1 RIISVGRLT
10 EAKDHVNL
18 LKAMKI
24 LKDKLN
30 SQGMEMPEL
39 LIVGDGELKEQI
51 KSLSFSLNINNNV
64 KFLGIREDISE
75 LLAKSDI
82 YVMSS
87 AWEGLSI
94 SLIEALASGI
104 PIVAT
109 DAGSNNEIIEN
120 GVNGVIVPIK
130 DSEALANS
138 LYE

>member
-1 RIISVGRLT
+1 
-10 EAKDHVNL
+10 
-18 LKAMKI
+18 
-24 LKDKLN
+24 
-30 SQGMEMPEL
+30 
-39 LIVGDGELKEQI
+39 
-51 KSLSFSLNINNNV
+51 FSLNINNNV

-138 LYE
+138 LYEVIINPKLRRKFTYNYRYRIKKFDIEKCALNHLDMYKEVINKY